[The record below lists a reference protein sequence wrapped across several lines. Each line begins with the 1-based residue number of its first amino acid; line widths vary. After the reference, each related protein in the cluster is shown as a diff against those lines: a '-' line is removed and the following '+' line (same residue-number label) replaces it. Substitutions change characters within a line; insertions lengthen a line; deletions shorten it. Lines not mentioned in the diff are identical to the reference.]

1 MNNNELVALREKMRE
16 GLLQKALLDEEI
28 KKIQSR
34 ISEILAD
41 EAKRQFGEKLA
52 GDVTLDTDV
61 GKFKASISKTVKWDN
76 GKLQAIAST
85 MPWGEAQSLFKIDFS
100 VSEANYKAVQSMRPE
115 LAARLDEAR
124 STKYGELTIKPVYED

>member
-41 EAKRQFGEKLA
+41 EAKRQFGEK
-52 GDVTLDTDV
+52 DR
-61 GKFKASISKTVKWDN
+61 K
-76 GKLQAIAST
+76 
-85 MPWGEAQSLFKIDFS
+85 S
-100 VSEANYKAVQSMRPE
+100 VV
-115 LAARLDEAR
+115 
-124 STKYGELTIKPVYED
+124 